1 LNLSTDPIVD
11 LAPARERAREI
22 VDGLGEGFL
31 SVDADWRLTDCNPP
45 AERLL
50 HQARGDILGL
60 KLWDIA
66 GLASDSPFA
75 ELGRRVVT
83 KRTPEEAEISV
94 RIDGRIKILAV
105 RAFPLGGGM
114 AAMWRDVTRARA
126 AERQIAVNA
135 RRFHEVAEGAP
146 MAAWLS
152 RGDGKL
158 EFINQ
163 TMVED
168 LGRPAREL
176 LGEGWMAA
184 IHPDDRAA
192 LLIARA
198 EARAARGPV
207 RFEGRFLRPD
217 GEVRIIQLYGRP
229 RFDAKGAF
237 RGHVGIANDV
247 TDVRAAEQR
256 TRTLINELNHRVKN
270 ALATVQS
277 LVTQTLRDHGIP
289 REVEDA
295 VSDRLIG
302 LATGHDLLTRQNW
315 NGAELTDVTQE
326 TTKAYNHG
334 GRIALAGP
342 RVRLSPRTAIALSM
356 ALNELATNAAKYGAL
371 SHPEGRVELNWAR
384 ADDAVVLEWR
394 ESGGPAVSPPPS
406 TGFGA
411 RLFGRVL
418 AGELGQPAELTFA
431 PGGLICRIRAP
442 AEGPAARAH

>member
-1 LNLSTDPIVD
+1 LNLSTDPTVD

-198 EARAARGPV
+198 EARACSAACWPANSAN
-207 RFEGRFLRPD
+207 RP
-217 GEVRIIQLYGRP
+217 
-229 RFDAKGAF
+229 
-237 RGHVGIANDV
+237 
-247 TDVRAAEQR
+247 
-256 TRTLINELNHRVKN
+256 
-270 ALATVQS
+270 S
-277 LVTQTLRDHGIP
+277 
-289 REVEDA
+289 
-295 VSDRLIG
+295 
-302 LATGHDLLTRQNW
+302 
-315 NGAELTDVTQE
+315 
-326 TTKAYNHG
+326 
-334 GRIALAGP
+334 
-342 RVRLSPRTAIALSM
+342 
-356 ALNELATNAAKYGAL
+356 
-371 SHPEGRVELNWAR
+371 
-384 ADDAVVLEWR
+384 
-394 ESGGPAVSPPPS
+394 
-406 TGFGA
+406 
-411 RLFGRVL
+411 
-418 AGELGQPAELTFA
+418 
-431 PGGLICRIRAP
+431 
-442 AEGPAARAH
+442 